1 MRMAKISKIAK
12 TLNLTQFTIKLVK
25 MEKILIKLIYLLRL
39 LTSQIKMA
47 MLTIFQARTVIP
59 LLIPTAT
66 SFLVSSRMTA
76 PCRWVPKVVHQ

>member
-1 MRMAKISKIAK
+1 MLKISKIAK
-12 TLNLTQFTIKLVK
+12 TLNLTQSTIKLVK
-25 MEKILIKLIYLLRL
+25 MEKILIKLIYLLHL
-39 LTSQIKMA
+39 LIRQIKMA

-76 PCRWVPKVVHQ
+76 PRLWVPKVVHQ

>member
-1 MRMAKISKIAK
+1 MLKISKIAK
-12 TLNLTQFTIKLVK
+12 TLNLTQFTIKSVK
-25 MEKILIKLIYLLRL
+25 MEKILIKPISPLHL

-59 LLIPTAT
+59 LLMPTAT

-76 PCRWVPKVVHQ
+76 PHLRVPKVAHQ